1 MSCLS
6 SHWSDILRTQY
17 NDVLL
22 EFPLV
27 RHSQAEQSSK
37 KACFRKAESFFETS
51 VQAMVPA
58 VQCLDRESVK
68 SHTHTQKALKL
79 AT

>member
-1 MSCLS
+1 MMSCLS

-27 RHSQAEQSSK
+27 SHSQDTVQYVLLEFPLVRHSQD
-37 KACFRKAESFFETS
+37 TS
-51 VQAMVPA
+51 
-58 VQCLDRESVK
+58 
-68 SHTHTQKALKL
+68 
-79 AT
+79 